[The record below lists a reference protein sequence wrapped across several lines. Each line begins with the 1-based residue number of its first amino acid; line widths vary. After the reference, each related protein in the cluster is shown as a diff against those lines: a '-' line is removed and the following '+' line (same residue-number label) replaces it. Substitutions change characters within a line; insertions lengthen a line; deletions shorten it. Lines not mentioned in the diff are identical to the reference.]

1 MAKNIS
7 YSIALN
13 LIFVVLLFINTN
25 IKCQTITDTT
35 RLSNKVISYGKSL
48 TPLHLDSTT
57 TKNKLQDSLSLKTNI
72 LPKNKLLEK
81 DSIDIKATLKK
92 EIPFINKK
100 VIPKKDTILSKV
112 HVEKNKLKNKLKHE
126 LTVKKKDFTIHGTL
140 SNQFDYGIVPYYI
153 SNASSPM
160 SIFKSQG
167 DMNLSLKKLPL
178 IFNYFYSNPASLMGI
193 QNYYTL
199 KFDYETY
206 EKNIENECV
215 AKKSSYIEK
224 LKETEKLKQELSQK
238 LAFCEA
244 MQSYTNTSNQLN
256 NFKVDSGISK
266 NNISSIPIDY
276 KGIDS
281 SKYSTMDSSKI
292 NTVKGKGLSKTDSL
306 KQLESRYTDSLIN
319 NFSADS
325 NYQKI
330 KTYKSKIELY
340 EKQIQEY
347 KQAVNLL
354 DSKNIESID
363 NPYLS
368 KGKNILSKIK
378 KFEIGLC
385 YPNYSTF
392 LINNLTLKGINVGYE
407 AKTYFINASY
417 GKTVNNLQNQ
427 QNINNNITSAFQNYS
442 NFFDFSKNQ
451 DARKIL
457 AGKVGIGNLSQ
468 SYIAVGAL
476 YGVGKQTY
484 FQSSSN
490 DEKNTV
496 YEVDGK
502 FIYKGYTL
510 YGSFA
515 KSALNTSNEDQ
526 TIFTS
531 NRNNAI
537 QIRFS
542 GQLPIIKT
550 KFSLGYRLVDPFF
563 KSFGVGFIRTDNIR
577 YEAKLEQV
585 ITSKIKV
592 GVNYRHDEDNILK
605 RYGYKSNLNFL
616 SLNARLKLLKK
627 RVDVN
632 FIYTPIIQNIENI
645 STHFMTKNKSDMKN
659 VVLSYFPKFK
669 KVTTTFT
676 AIYNQYTL
684 YDTIANRNM
693 ENINLNV
700 LSMFKNSFKMGFN
713 SSYFNANV
721 RDSISSPRTILSSFE
736 TGYTFKKIIYTSFT
750 MKYSY
755 NLTNKSNQYGAAA
768 HVSFPLRNYV
778 FIELHGEKII
788 VGDFYNSLNLN
799 NLNNFPYYCY
809 VKLNL
814 KF

>member
-1 MAKNIS
+1 MS
-7 YSIALN
+7 SSIR
-13 LIFVVLLFINTN
+13 
-25 IKCQTITDTT
+25 CQTNTDTT
-35 RLSNKVISYGKSL
+35 KLSSKISSFGESL
-48 TPLHLDSTT
+48 SPFSLDSTT
-57 TKNKLQDSLSLKTNI
+57 TKSNPIDSLSLKSDI
-72 LPKNKLLEK
+72 LSKNKLSKIDTIDIKSALKKQLPSVEKKAIPNK
-81 DSIDIKATLKK
+81 DSIVGK
-92 EIPFINKK
+92 IN
-100 VIPKKDTILSKV
+100 
-112 HVEKNKLKNKLKHE
+112 VEKNKLKTKIKDE
-126 LTVKKKDFTIHGTL
+126 LIVKKKDFTLHGAL
-140 SNQFDYGIVPYYI
+140 SNQFDYGVVPYYVA
-153 SNASSPM
+153 NATSPM
-160 SIFKSQG
+160 GIFKSQG
-167 DMNLSLKKLPL
+167 DLNFSLKKLPL

-199 KFDYETY
+199 KFDAEAYQ
-206 EKNIENECV
+206 KNIENECV
-215 AKKSSYIEK
+215 EKKSSYIEK
-224 LKETEKLKQELSQK
+224 LKEVEKLKQELSQK

-244 MQSYTNTSNQLN
+244 MQSYTNTTNQLN
-256 NFKVDSGISK
+256 NYQVDSSISK
-266 NNISSIPIDY
+266 KNYSNIPVAY
-276 KGIDS
+276 TGIDS
-281 SKYSTMDSSKI
+281 SKYTTTDSSKL
-292 NTVKGKGLSKTDSL
+292 NTVKAKGLSKTDSI
-306 KQLESRYTDSLIN
+306 KQLESRYMDSLIN

-347 KQAVNLL
+347 KQAVNVL
-354 DSKNIESID
+354 DSKNISDIN

-368 KGKNILSKIK
+368 KGENLLSKIK
-378 KFEIGLC
+378 RFEIGLC

-392 LINNLTLKGINVGYE
+392 LINNLTLKGINVGYGT
-407 AKTYFINASY
+407 KTYFINATY

-457 AGKVGIGNLSQ
+457 AGKVGIGNFNQ

-476 YGVGKQTY
+476 YGVGRQAY
-484 FQSSSN
+484 SQYSGN

-496 YEVDGK
+496 YELDGK
-502 FIYKGYTL
+502 IIYKGYTL

-515 KSALNTSNEDQ
+515 KSILNNPNADQVIFSN
-526 TIFTS
+526 

-616 SLNARLKLLKK
+616 SLNTRLKLFKK

-659 VVLSYFPKFK
+659 IVLSYFPKFK

-684 YDTIANRNM
+684 YDSIANRNM

-700 LSMFKNSFKMGFN
+700 LSMFKNSLKFGFN

-721 RDSISSPRTILSSFE
+721 RDSISSPRTLLNSFE
-736 TGYTFKKIIYTSFT
+736 TGYTFKKAIYTSIT

-768 HVSFPLRNYV
+768 HVSFPLRNHF
-778 FIELHGEKII
+778 FIELHAEKMII
-788 VGDFYNSLNLN
+788 GDFYNSLNLN

-809 VKLNL
+809 TKLNI